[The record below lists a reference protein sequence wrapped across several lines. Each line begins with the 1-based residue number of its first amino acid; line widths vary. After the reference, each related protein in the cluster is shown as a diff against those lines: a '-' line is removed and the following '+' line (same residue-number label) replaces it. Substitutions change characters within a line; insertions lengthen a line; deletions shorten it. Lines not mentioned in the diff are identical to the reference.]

1 MLSFEKEYK
10 GWPPERIARHVLY
23 WSCWVT
29 FYCVINASYQGT
41 GYMQW
46 FLLELIFMTVKLPY
60 AYFVAYYLFPKF
72 LPQKKYVTLFS
83 LMLLFAFLGVG
94 FLVILLSNFP
104 QISEGQPTEFWS
116 VKTFFRAIDLIYVA
130 SLVVVIKMIQR
141 YLRQER
147 MNAQLKEDKVNAELQ
162 ILKNQLQP
170 HFLFNT
176 LNNIYSIVLSGDKN
190 GAGAILKLSDIL
202 SYMLY
207 ECNVDLVGLEKE
219 VGLIK
224 NYIQL
229 EKIRYGERL
238 DLSFE
243 VDGGI
248 KGKTIAPLILIPFV
262 ENAFKH
268 GVFENEK
275 YSWIRIHLQTDEN
288 ELTFIVENSLPEN
301 NNGNSAVKSGI
312 GLNNVKKRLELLY
325 PEKHHLIMTKTETF
339 LINLKI
345 SL

>member
-325 PEKHHLIMTKTETF
+325 PEKHHLIITKTETF

>member
-10 GWPPERIARHVLY
+10 GWPPERIARHIIY
-23 WSCWVT
+23 WSCWLT
-29 FYCVINASYQGT
+29 FYCVINASYYET
-41 GYMQW
+41 DYLQW
-46 FLLELIFMTVKLPY
+46 FLLELIFMTVKVPY

-72 LPQKKYVTLFS
+72 LSQKKYGTLFF
-83 LMLLFAFLGVG
+83 LMLFFAFLGVG

-104 QISEGQPTEFWS
+104 QIAWGQPTEFWS
-116 VKTFFRAIDLIYVA
+116 VKTFFRAIDLVYVA

-147 MNAQLKEDKVNAELQ
+147 MNAQLKEDKMDAELQ

-190 GAGAILKLSDIL
+190 GAGAILKLSDML

-207 ECNVDLVGLEKE
+207 ECNVDLVALKKE
-219 VGLIK
+219 VALIR
-224 NYIQL
+224 NYIEL
-229 EKIRYGERL
+229 EKIRYGDRV

-243 VDGGI
+243 VDSDI
-248 KGKTIAPLILIPFV
+248 KGKAIAPLLLVPFV

-268 GVFENEK
+268 GVFKNEK
-275 YSWIRIHLQTDEN
+275 NSWIRIHLQTDDDQ
-288 ELTFIVENSLPEN
+288 LTFIVENSLPEN
-301 NNGNSAVKSGI
+301 NNGNSGVKSGI
-312 GLNNVKKRLELLY
+312 GLNNVKKRLQLLY
-325 PEKHHLIMTKTETF
+325 PEKHHLSTTKNETF

>member
-219 VGLIK
+219 VGLIE